1 MDTGVSEKENYY
13 GLIWTLLVGALIGV
27 IAGALTKRG
36 GSMGWIA
43 NIAAGLIGSY
53 VGQALLGTWGPSL
66 AGMALI
72 PSIIGAVIVVII
84 TSFVLSK
91 TNN

>member
-1 MDTGVSEKENYY
+1 MGI
-13 GLIWTLLVGALIGV
+13 IWTLLVGALIGL
-27 IAGALTKRG
+27 IAGALTKG

-43 NIAAGLIGSY
+43 NIVAGLIGSWL
-53 VGQALLGTWGPSL
+53 GQALFGTWGPSL

-72 PSIIGAVIVVII
+72 PSIIGAVIVVIV

-91 TNN
+91 LN

>member
-1 MDTGVSEKENYY
+1 M

-72 PSIIGAVIVVII
+72 PSIIGSVIVVII